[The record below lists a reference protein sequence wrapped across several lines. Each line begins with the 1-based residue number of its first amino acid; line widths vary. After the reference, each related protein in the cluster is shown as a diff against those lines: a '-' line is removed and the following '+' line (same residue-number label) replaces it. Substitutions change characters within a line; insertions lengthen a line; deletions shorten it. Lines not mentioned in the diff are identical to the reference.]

1 MSEPIIVL
9 EKLTKHYGK
18 HRGIDGLS
26 FSVDQGE
33 FFGFIG
39 PNGAGKSTTIRTL
52 MGLIHPSGG
61 SASIFGLD
69 CQTKA
74 SVIARDV
81 GYLPSENSY
90 YENMKVRELLQYSA
104 DLYGMNCETK
114 MYELSE
120 RLNLDL
126 TRKIADL
133 SLGNKKK
140 VGIVSAI
147 MTSPKLLIMD
157 EPTSG
162 LDPLIQQAFYDILK
176 EENSRGTTIFFSGKA
191 AIKRSALPLKRPSP
205 VSSGACPAL
214 PTTPRVLTRPLFP
227 LCITAISRRSLTSF
241 TCCIWTMCFW
251 KNPLWRRSSCT
262 TMRKEVSGMV
272 ILKYELRRH
281 RTYILGW
288 AIALAACIFFM
299 TPTYYSF
306 LDAASVELFETMGTT
321 DFYRSVGVS
330 MEYLTSPLGI
340 YGFLTSFFMIASG
353 VFGMHFGISIH
364 TRECTEGTSEYL
376 FTKPFPRK
384 AIYWAKAW
392 TVFVGVAIVGAAYLL
407 ASLFAMATFRSGTP
421 WGEFFLI
428 ALSLTLVTLFFAAM
442 GLMVGVLFSRNRSP
456 LLTAGLVVFVE
467 YCITSFSNIV
477 SNRAISFLSPYSFFG
492 AAEISKAG
500 FYDLRYLGWCVLLFA
515 LFLVLSYGVFLKKD
529 IQFRS

>member
-140 VGIVSAI
+140 VGIVSAV
-147 MTSPKLLIMD
+147 MT
-157 EPTSG
+157 
-162 LDPLIQQAFYDILK
+162 
-176 EENSRGTTIFFSGKA
+176 
-191 AIKRSALPLKRPSP
+191 
-205 VSSGACPAL
+205 
-214 PTTPRVLTRPLFP
+214 
-227 LCITAISRRSLTSF
+227 
-241 TCCIWTMCFW
+241 
-251 KNPLWRRSSCT
+251 
-262 TMRKEVSGMV
+262 
-272 ILKYELRRH
+272 
-281 RTYILGW
+281 
-288 AIALAACIFFM
+288 
-299 TPTYYSF
+299 
-306 LDAASVELFETMGTT
+306 
-321 DFYRSVGVS
+321 
-330 MEYLTSPLGI
+330 
-340 YGFLTSFFMIASG
+340 
-353 VFGMHFGISIH
+353 
-364 TRECTEGTSEYL
+364 
-376 FTKPFPRK
+376 
-384 AIYWAKAW
+384 
-392 TVFVGVAIVGAAYLL
+392 
-407 ASLFAMATFRSGTP
+407 
-421 WGEFFLI
+421 
-428 ALSLTLVTLFFAAM
+428 
-442 GLMVGVLFSRNRSP
+442 
-456 LLTAGLVVFVE
+456 
-467 YCITSFSNIV
+467 
-477 SNRAISFLSPYSFFG
+477 
-492 AAEISKAG
+492 
-500 FYDLRYLGWCVLLFA
+500 
-515 LFLVLSYGVFLKKD
+515 
-529 IQFRS
+529 